1 MVFLNDICR
10 VAISGY
16 DPAVR
21 NAIKHT
27 VETLGGS
34 VSMDCMSANDTHL
47 LVPAAH
53 GEKFRH
59 SERLGV
65 IPVTAD
71 WLVDTVVHGR
81 MLSEDNYKPR
91 PVPGRT
97 SENTAEQLTNP
108 TKIEQTQMP
117 FTDYLNRNEDAPG
130 NIDLVASR
138 GARNAPI
145 DAQQGVLTTR
155 FLPDKKQMQKSKKRK
170 SIANVL
176 PSLLGSSYDNRNESR
191 RESRCIQGSA
201 GHAPKARSKVQQQHD
216 GTVHQ
221 KARRDIE
228 LDEAVRNVSSILGKV
243 ENPVPNSSQKYTD
256 FLNESEMAGH
266 HKVPRQF
273 KRKTDRKRN
282 LAVIGRRNVPPVE
295 QMANQDAMLD
305 GLDVSQRVGYGMSP
319 DQEASQR

>member
-1 MVFLNDICR
+1 MCR

-47 LVPAAH
+47 LVPAAY

-59 SERLGV
+59 SKRLGV

-81 MLSEDNYKPR
+81 LLSEDNYKPR
-91 PVPGRT
+91 PVPGRS
-97 SENTAEQLTNP
+97 SENTTEQLTNP
-108 TKIEQTQMP
+108 AKIEQTQMP
-117 FTDYLNRNEDAPG
+117 FTDYVNGNEDAPG
-130 NIDLVASR
+130 NIDLLASQ
-138 GARNAPI
+138 AATNI
-145 DAQQGVLTTR
+145 SNDAQRDVLATG
-155 FLPDKKQMQKSKKRK
+155 FLADKKQMQKNKRRK
-170 SIANVL
+170 SAANIL
-176 PSLLGSSYDNRNESR
+176 PSLLGSSHDNRNEYR
-191 RESRCIQGSA
+191 RETKRMQGSA
-201 GHAPKARSKVQQQHD
+201 GHVRKTYTKVQQQHD
-216 GTVHQ
+216 GTVQQ
-221 KARRDIE
+221 KTRREIE
-228 LDEAVRNVSSILGKV
+228 LDEAVRNVSSILGMV
-243 ENPVPNSSQKYTD
+243 ENPAPNGSQKYTD

-266 HKVPRQF
+266 LKVPRQF

-282 LAVIGRRNVPPVE
+282 LGAVAEKTPPVE
-295 QMANQDAMLD
+295 QMRNSEAMLD

-319 DQEASQR
+319 DEEV

>member
-1 MVFLNDICR
+1 MCR

-47 LVPAAH
+47 LVPAAY

-59 SERLGV
+59 SKRLGV

-81 MLSEDNYKPR
+81 LLSEDNYKPR
-91 PVPGRT
+91 PVPGRS
-97 SENTAEQLTNP
+97 SENTSEQLTNP

-117 FTDYLNRNEDAPG
+117 FTEYVNRNEDAPG
-130 NIDLVASR
+130 NIDLVACR
-138 GARNAPI
+138 GATNASN
-145 DAQQGVLTTR
+145 DAQRDVLATG
-155 FLPDKKQMQKSKKRK
+155 FLPDKRQLQKNKKRK
-170 SIANVL
+170 SAANIL
-176 PSLLGSSYDNRNESR
+176 PSLLGSSHDNRNEYR
-191 RESRCIQGSA
+191 REARCMQGSVGLA
-201 GHAPKARSKVQQQHD
+201 RKSCNKAQQQHD
-216 GTVHQ
+216 GTLQQ
-221 KARRDIE
+221 KARREIE
-228 LDEAVRNVSSILGKV
+228 LDEAVRNVSSILGMV

-266 HKVPRQF
+266 LKMQRQF

-282 LAVIGRRNVPPVE
+282 LATVGNKNPPVE
-295 QMANQDAMLD
+295 QMLNSETMVD

-319 DQEASQR
+319 DGEASQR